1 MNPVF
6 VILSLLFIVF
16 TAQAAESVGDSEV
29 LAKRGKGMITQSD
42 FTARAEK
49 IPADIRLGTLRDRGR
64 LQDVINTLLL
74 RSQLA
79 ADAREAGYDQEQLVK
94 DRMQLAAETELAE
107 AWMQHY
113 VDSHSGGDYPQLARE
128 YYQLHSEEM
137 MSSPKIDVSHI
148 LISSKDRSEAEAL
161 ELATSLS
168 QQLDT
173 TPLEFDELVTRY
185 SDDPSAASNKGKFK
199 NVKKGDM
206 VKEFEEA
213 AFALNAGEI
222 SAPVET
228 SYGYH
233 IIRLDA
239 HIPARKLSFD
249 EVKQRLIDAER
260 SKHEDRIRRE
270 YLSTLTSLDVEMT
283 EQSLQELVTRLFG
296 EDYIDPFLQL
306 EDKE

>member
-185 SDDPSAASNKGKFK
+185 SDDPSSASNKGKFK

-213 AFALNAGEI
+213 AFALDAGEI